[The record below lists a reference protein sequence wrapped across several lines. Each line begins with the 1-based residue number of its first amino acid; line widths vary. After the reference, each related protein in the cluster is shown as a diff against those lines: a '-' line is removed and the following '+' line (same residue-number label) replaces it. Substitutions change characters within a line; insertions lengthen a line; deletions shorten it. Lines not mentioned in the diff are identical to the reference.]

1 MEEIGIM
8 NRYDEPMGQNRN
20 SEDAFT
26 KLRNIERNEEE
37 LLRRNHNSEVEAT
50 LTEEQIEQL
59 KEKYDLLHM
68 TCEEQEL
75 LMKELYGIGI
85 LTKEECATFSVTGEN
100 IFESLKKQVS
110 SNINL
115 LYQMAIAGRDS
126 GLPIEH
132 IKCQQKILGILEQ
145 LLAG

>member
-1 MEEIGIM
+1 M
-8 NRYDEPMGQNRN
+8 NRYDEPIGQNRN

-37 LLRRNHNSEVEAT
+37 LLRRNLNSEAETT
-50 LTEEQIEQL
+50 LTGEQIDQL
-59 KEKYDLLHM
+59 NEKYDLLHM

-75 LMKELYGIGI
+75 LMKELNEIGI
-85 LTKEECATFSVTGEN
+85 LTKEECGAYLISGDN

-110 SNINL
+110 SEINL

-126 GLPIEH
+126 GLHIQH